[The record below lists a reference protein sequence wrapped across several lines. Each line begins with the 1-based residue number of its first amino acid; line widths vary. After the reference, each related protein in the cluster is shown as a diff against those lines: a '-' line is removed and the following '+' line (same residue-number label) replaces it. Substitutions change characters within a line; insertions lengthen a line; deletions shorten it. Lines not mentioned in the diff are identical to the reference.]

1 MIRAGWICFCGVTE
15 EYRHEL
21 KLKLNVLL
29 MSTVVMANDLFLARF
44 NQKSFAYFCHKKTH
58 KKPCD
63 ILLRFHSLSP
73 FLYEVLESWL
83 DFTGELEP
91 PEPLARLPQL
101 KCRIKQL
108 LTDLGKVQQM
118 STLCSMWYTHYS
130 VCYELLTKPHVS
142 SHTTTCLRRFIQHGS
157 PVQ

>member
-1 MIRAGWICFCGVTE
+1 
-15 EYRHEL
+15 
-21 KLKLNVLL
+21 

-44 NQKSFAYFCHKKTH
+44 NQKPFAYFCHKKPH
-58 KKPCD
+58 KKPFD

-118 STLCSMWYTHYS
+118 STLCS
-130 VCYELLTKPHVS
+130 V
-142 SHTTTCLRRFIQHGS
+142 
-157 PVQ
+157 